1 MSDLVTQV
9 ANRAARLQRLLAEVW
24 ELEAELN
31 ALHRA
36 MGVPY
41 GELLTTPPPHHTP
54 STATAPPPVGFR
66 PARMVIPAQ
75 RIKNALLRGPLQ
87 LRGEKHSTAILVER
101 CEDIP
106 GADLKAVRAV
116 LREMVRAGSI
126 QRDRDKYWRAA

>member
-9 ANRAARLQRLLAEVW
+9 SNKAGRLRHLLAEVW
-24 ELEAELN
+24 TLEAELN

-41 GELLTTPPPHHTP
+41 GELVTPPPVNTPAP
-54 STATAPPPVGFR
+54 STPLTIR
-66 PARMVIPAQ
+66 PARMASIPTQ
-75 RIKNALLRGPLQ
+75 RIKTALLRGPLQ
-87 LRGEKHSTAILVER
+87 SRGEKHSTAILVER

-116 LREMVRAGSI
+116 LREMVRAGFI